1 MPTLATPKKESQKKT
16 SSEKKPIKQ
25 KPKSLAEQRKL
36 RKLQKVSVGEKQPIF
51 NFTDALISLGETN
64 LISSLTE
71 LKPTQQSTMH
81 QELKPVKVAESF
93 DDWE

>member
-1 MPTLATPKKESQKKT
+1 MPTLATPKKSLEKKT
-16 SSEKKPIKQ
+16 SNKKKPIKQ

-36 RKLQKVSVGEKQPIF
+36 RKLHKISVGEQLPIF

-64 LISSLTE
+64 LTSALTE

-93 DDWE
+93 DDWQ